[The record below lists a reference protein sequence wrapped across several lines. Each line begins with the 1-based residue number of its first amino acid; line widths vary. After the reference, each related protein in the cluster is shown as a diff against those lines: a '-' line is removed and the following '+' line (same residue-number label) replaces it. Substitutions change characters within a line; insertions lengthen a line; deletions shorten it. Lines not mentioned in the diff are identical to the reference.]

1 MAVAVRAEEG
11 GRQAASGKTTACLR
25 GTGQPGME
33 QPEPPRRPFGPGVRR
48 GGEDTRSLR
57 RTA

>member
-1 MAVAVRAEEG
+1 MAVAVRAEEE
-11 GRQAASGKTTACLR
+11 GRAAASGQTTACLR

-33 QPEPPRRPFGPGVRR
+33 QPGPRRPFGSGVRR